1 MIASILKWLFIAYNK
16 RTLSKEF
23 YNYTLKVDGLKD
35 TVTIYRDK
43 WGVSHIHAQNNH
55 DLMFAQGFI
64 HARDRSWQME
74 MNRRVAMGRISEL
87 FGDIALDTDRLVRTL
102 GFNRLAK
109 QDYDVASDDIKEYL
123 NSYSDGVN
131 AFFREGKLPI
141 EFKLAKVKPEKW
153 TPVDSLGWG
162 RVMSWT
168 LSHGWSGAITRQKII
183 DKIGI
188 QKAMELSIIYPS
200 DNPVELPD
208 GLEMQN
214 LTPDE
219 MLESMAGPFLGKD
232 MEGGG
237 RGSNAWAVSPKL
249 SDTGRPILA
258 NDTHLVLS
266 NPNIWYL
273 NHLKSEQGLH
283 VTGASLPGVL
293 GVMIGHNQ
301 NIGWGITVAYT
312 DVEDIFIEKIDPA
325 DSNRYFYKDGKRTFQ
340 NIEERIYVKGQN
352 SPHIENVRHSVHGPI
367 ISGVLDKDS
376 RCLALCSKSLNV
388 LKVSDGIL
396 KMNMALDYDSFSK
409 AIEFINAPQLNIVYS
424 DVEGNI
430 GLFITGE
437 VPIRK
442 KGDGQVPV
450 DGSKG
455 EYDWDGNIPFDQ
467 MPRLLNPERGYI
479 ISCNNKIIDD
489 NNYPYFLGNSFMNGF
504 RANRINRVFSKS
516 SKISIEMSK
525 NLHTDIFSIP
535 AEKFVN
541 GMIKGFRTAKP
552 NAQFIIDRLLDW
564 DFNLD
569 KDSSEATIYQVLMY
583 LIVRRLVEDD
593 LGKELTDEFMGV
605 GKHPLLLPTSELLGH
620 TIESLFT
627 MFQNSQSLWLKS
639 NQDIIDLLENSM
651 IDTYKWLKNNFEE
664 EDDWKWGKIHQ
675 VTFRHGMSVKKPLD
689 QILDVGP
696 FPVGGDTDT
705 VFQTAYNPLSPYH
718 ATEWCPS
725 IRLIMDVGKW
735 DNSCVISPPGQI
747 GVLGSEHF
755 SDLAPLWLNGE
766 YIPMLWDVDKVKSHS
781 ENKLKLS
788 PKENSDG

>member
-1 MIASILKWLFIAYNK
+1 MLASILKWLFIAYNK
-16 RTLSKEF
+16 KTLSKQF
-23 YNYTLKVDGLKD
+23 YNNTLKVEGLKD
-35 TVTIYRDK
+35 KVTIHRDK
-43 WGVSHIHAQNNH
+43 WGVSHIHAQNNK

-64 HARDRSWQME
+64 HARDRAWQME

-109 QDYDVASDDIKEYL
+109 QDYDEVSDEVRDYL
-123 NSYSDGVN
+123 NCYSDGVN
-131 AFFREGKLPI
+131 AFFEKGKLPI
-141 EFKLAKVKPEKW
+141 EFKLANIKPEKW
-153 TPVDSLGWG
+153 TPIDSLGWG

-183 DKIGI
+183 DKVGV
-188 QKAMELSIIYPS
+188 QKAMELSIVYPNE
-200 DNPVELPD
+200 NPVELPN
-208 GLEMQN
+208 GLEMEN

-219 MLESMAGPFLGKD
+219 MIESMTGPFLGKD

-237 RGSNAWAVSPKL
+237 RGSNAWAVSPKF

-266 NPNIWYL
+266 NPNVWYL
-273 NHLKSEQGLH
+273 NHLKSEEGLH

-301 NIGWGITVAYT
+301 NIGWGITIAYT

-340 NIEERIYVKGQN
+340 NIEEKIYIKKKSN
-352 SPHIENVRHSVHGPI
+352 PYIENVKYSVHGPI
-367 ISGVLDKDS
+367 ISGVLDKKS
-376 RCLALCSKSLNV
+376 RCLSLCSKALNTS
-388 LKVSDGIL
+388 KISDGIL
-396 KMNMALDYDSFSK
+396 KMNMALDYHGFSK
-409 AIEFINAPQLNIVYS
+409 AVDLINATQLNIIYA
-424 DVEGNI
+424 DIQGNI
-430 GLFITGE
+430 ALFITGE

-442 KGDGQVPV
+442 RGDGELPV

-455 EYDWDGNIPFDQ
+455 DYDWDGIIPIDQ
-467 MPRLLNPERGYI
+467 MPKLLNPKKGYI

-489 NNYPYFLGNSFMNGF
+489 NYPYFLGNSFMNGF
-504 RANRINRVFSKS
+504 RANRINQMFSSS

-525 NLHTDIFSIP
+525 KLHMDTFSIP

-552 NAQFIIDRLLDW
+552 NAQVIIDKLLNW

-569 KDSSEATIYQVLMY
+569 KDSQVATIYQVLMY
-583 LIVRRLVEDD
+583 TLIRKLVEYD
-593 LGKELTDEFMGV
+593 LGKELTNEFMGE

-620 TIESLFT
+620 TIEALFQIL
-627 MFQNSQSLWLKS
+627 QNPQSLWLKS
-639 NQDIIDLLENSM
+639 DKDVIDLLEDSM
-651 IDTYKWLKNNFEE
+651 IDTYNWLKNNFEE
-664 EDDWKWGKIHQ
+664 ESDSAWGNLHQ
-675 VTFRHGMSVKKPLD
+675 ATFRHGMAIKKPLD
-689 QILDVGP
+689 KILNIGP

-705 VFQTAYNPLSPYH
+705 VFQTAYNPSSPYH
-718 ATEWCPS
+718 ATEWSPAV
-725 IRLIMDVGKW
+725 RLIMDIGKW
-735 DNSCVISPPGQI
+735 DDSLVISPPGQI

-755 SDLAPLWLNGE
+755 SDLAPIWLKGD
-766 YIPMLWDVDKVKSHS
+766 YIPMLWTYDKIKLFSKN
-781 ENKLKLS
+781 ELKLS
-788 PKENSDG
+788 PKENKHE